1 MLIEKTERSRR
12 LTESA
17 FLRKLAGKLHRM
29 EKGAVAPAAGSD
41 AERRALAGFVRQLTA
56 GDEAWV
62 RHLGEDPQ
70 YIAGAGPDDDFALI
84 ADGVR
89 DGALFQRLVGIALRD
104 TELSSNASPP
114 SGRTTREDGSTYH
127 SLFDHMAGFA
137 AGLRTLTLAGCT
149 LATKGVTAQR
159 LFDGDESAALELLSQ
174 LCSVHLLGPVR
185 PSVHPPLATLVGAT
199 RTPCTRRRSSVGG
212 PRHS

>member
-62 RHLGEDPQ
+62 LHLGEDPQ

-104 TELSSNASPP
+104 TELSAARSGARVQRAASDL
-114 SGRTTREDGSTYH
+114 DG
-127 SLFDHMAGFA
+127 A
-137 AGLRTLTLAGCT
+137 AETLR
-149 LATKGVTAQR
+149 
-159 LFDGDESAALELLSQ
+159 Q
-174 LCSVHLLGPVR
+174 LCAELG
-185 PSVHPPLATLVGAT
+185 TLGESYRYA
-199 RTPCTRRRSSVGG
+199 RQPAPG
-212 PRHS
+212 